1 MVGEFG
7 EWKGTEDLQTSP
19 TFVMQ
24 SCMTVGDFESCLFEG
39 VAVSFSQKV
48 ADTAVDS
55 GIN

>member
-1 MVGEFG
+1 
-7 EWKGTEDLQTSP
+7 
-19 TFVMQ
+19 
-24 SCMTVGDFESCLFEG
+24 MTVGDFESCLFEG